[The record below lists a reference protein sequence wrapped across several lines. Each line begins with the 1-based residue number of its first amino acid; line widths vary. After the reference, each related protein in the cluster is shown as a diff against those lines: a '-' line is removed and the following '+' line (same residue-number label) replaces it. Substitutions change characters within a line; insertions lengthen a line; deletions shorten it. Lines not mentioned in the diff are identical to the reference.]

1 VTNTDQRLQ
10 HVIAAFVRQEFGAPV
25 AAIVGL
31 AEILIEDARRSGD
44 ETHVSDFERIR
55 SAGLSLQEQ
64 LGSLINLAKQAPVG
78 NQDPAKFKSRL
89 RHDLRTPL
97 NAVKGYSELII
108 EDARDCGRVEIVE
121 DVRKI
126 LTSVEE
132 LLAKIDRVV
141 DLTDG
146 SESADAQST
155 PMGATFFPRQV
166 GDLMRSIQPVAPK
179 SREQSASGRIL
190 VVDDNEANRDL
201 LSRRLSRNG
210 HMVDTAD
217 SGKSALQAV
226 TKATY
231 DLILLDLMMPEM
243 NGLEVL
249 TRLKADPAVQHVP
262 VMMISAL
269 DEINSIVTCIEAG
282 AEDYIPKPF
291 DPVLL
296 NARID
301 ASLERKRLRD
311 REQAFLD
318 QLKVEKSKS
327 ESLLFNILPETII
340 RRIRQGEVEIADR
353 FTEATIL
360 FSDLV
365 GFTGLA
371 NRCPPSRIVEILN
384 DLFSAFDA
392 LAERL
397 RLEKIKT
404 IGDAYM
410 VAGGL
415 PEQNPEHAIAVAHM
429 ALGMIEIVHETGKR
443 FGERLEVR
451 IGIHSGEVVAGLIG
465 RHRSIYDVWG
475 DTVNTASRLES
486 SGAPNRIQISDAT
499 YNKLKDAF
507 FCELRGPVEIKG
519 KGNDADLLSGPET
532 AVSLGSI
539 GKSGEPSAHGRSGR
553 GSSPTPIPRL
563 DCLHPR
569 PERLNRP
576 HRRAWPLLTRSS
588 ARSLEAKCG

>member
-1 VTNTDQRLQ
+1 VTDKDQRLQ
-10 HVIAAFVRQEFGAPV
+10 HVIAAFVRQEFGAPA
-25 AAIVGL
+25 AAIVGI

-44 ETHVSDFERIR
+44 ESYVSDLERIR

-64 LGSLINLAKQAPVG
+64 LGSLVNLATHGTAG
-78 NQDPAKFKSRL
+78 NGQDAAEFKSRL

-108 EDARDCGRVEIVE
+108 EDARDSGRVEILV
-121 DVRKI
+121 DVRNM
-126 LTSVEE
+126 LTSVDK
-132 LLAKIDRVV
+132 LLGQIDRLV
-141 DLTDG
+141 DLTDPANSG
-146 SESADAQST
+146 DAQSI
-155 PMGATFFPRQV
+155 PIAASFFPRQV
-166 GDLMRSIQPVAPK
+166 DDLMRSIQPVTPK
-179 SREQSASGRIL
+179 SREHSASGHIL
-190 VVDDNEANRDL
+190 VVDDTEANRDL
-201 LSRRLSRNG
+201 LSRRLSRSG

-217 SGKSALQAV
+217 GGKSAIEAV
-226 TKATY
+226 TNSTY

-249 TRLKADPAVQHVP
+249 RLLKANPAVQHIP

-296 NARID
+296 GARIE

-311 REQAFLD
+311 REQAFLN
-318 QLKVEKSKS
+318 QLKLEKNKT
-327 ESLLFNILPETII
+327 ESLLFNILPEPII

-365 GFTGLA
+365 GFTALA
-371 NRCPPSRIVEILN
+371 NRCSPSRIVEILN
-384 DLFSAFDA
+384 HLFSAFDA
-392 LAERL
+392 LAKRL
-397 RLEKIKT
+397 KLEKIKT

-415 PEQNPEHAIAVAHM
+415 PEQSPHHAVAVAEM
-429 ALGMIEIVHETGKR
+429 ALGMIEVVQETGAR

-451 IGIHSGEVVAGLIG
+451 IGVHSGEVVAGLIG

-486 SGAPNRIQISDAT
+486 SGLPNRVQISDAT
-499 YNKLKDAF
+499 YQILKEVYA
-507 FCELRGPVEIKG
+507 CERRGPVEIKG
-519 KGNDADLLSGPET
+519 KGAMLT
-532 AVSLGSI
+532 YFLG
-539 GKSGEPSAHGRSGR
+539 
-553 GSSPTPIPRL
+553 PRL
-563 DCLHPR
+563 Q
-569 PERLNRP
+569 
-576 HRRAWPLLTRSS
+576 
-588 ARSLEAKCG
+588 